1 MDDKTKQPM
10 QGVEFQL
17 FASKEDGELGEL
29 IIEVK
34 SDESG
39 KVIFK
44 NLKAGTYYIKE
55 TAPNGYM
62 DPQTYNGNLLLMRQE
77 QVNCT
82 M

>member
-39 KVIFK
+39 KVIQQATFK
-44 NLKAGTYYIKE
+44 NG
-55 TAPNGYM
+55 
-62 DPQTYNGNLLLMRQE
+62 Q
-77 QVNCT
+77 QVK
-82 M
+82 